1 MRGAIQNP
9 HKVLGFPMYD
19 SIITSPCGQRGWK
32 WEMYL
37 FIPNEEK
44 IQLHFQ
50 YRVCCGAA
58 LYYGQGALS
67 RAPIS
72 SKASCMTWRSGDGG
86 EERRGEEEVLFLK
99 RVASLI
105 APPPTSLSSPL
116 KPRVHLCTARWKT
129 QSGRRRKEGEKN
141 NHRSPL
147 KPQVRPRP
155 RSVVRPAIFDSVT
168 GHGDGHACHDSRWR

>member
-1 MRGAIQNP
+1 MGNVPFHSQLRGNSTAFP
-9 HKVLGFPMYD
+9 VPSLLRCRPVLWARCTEPRSDLVKGILHD
-19 SIITSPCGQRGWK
+19 LEK
-32 WEMYL
+32 W
-37 FIPNEEK
+37 
-44 IQLHFQ
+44 
-50 YRVCCGAA
+50 R
-58 LYYGQGALS
+58 
-67 RAPIS
+67 
-72 SKASCMTWRSGDGG
+72 WRG
-86 EERRGEEEVLFLK
+86 EEDQEEVLFLK